1 MDNKFGYQ
9 LYGNRWPAMASR
21 YGSETLGANAFST
34 LVRKTK
40 NATHDILNAGAAIP
54 ITSPLV
60 STFRSLENMLGFGN
74 KVSTETDSA
83 IDAAAKAIKANKI
96 KTAIILTAAAGGVGY
111 LIYKSGKKSKRA
123 RR

>member
-1 MDNKFGYQ
+1 MDNLFYSQ
-9 LYGNRWPAMASR
+9 LYGSVPAVRVRNDYAAQ
-21 YGSETLGANAFST
+21 LGNVST
-34 LVRKTK
+34 ITRKVK

>member
-1 MDNKFGYQ
+1 MDNLFYSQ
-9 LYGNRWPAMASR
+9 LYGSVPDVRVRNDYAAQL
-21 YGSETLGANAFST
+21 GSLST
-34 LVRKTK
+34 ITRKVK
-40 NATHDILNAGAAIP
+40 NATHDILNVGAAIP
-54 ITSPLV
+54 ITSPFV
-60 STFRSLENMLGFGN
+60 SGVRSLSNMLGFGN

>member
-1 MDNKFGYQ
+1 MDNLFYSQ
-9 LYGNRWPAMASR
+9 LYGVPAVRVRNDYAAQL
-21 YGSETLGANAFST
+21 GSLKTIT
-34 LVRKTK
+34 RKVK

-60 STFRSLENMLGFGN
+60 STFRSLENMLGFGK

-96 KTAIILTAAAGGVGY
+96 KTAIIITAAAGGVGY